1 MAGSA
6 AAERRECAGVRVIHA
21 LPAVMVVDSVV
32 ARYTGGVT
40 RDQPGSTAIITVAKE
55 RSTSTQVL
63 KR

>member
-6 AAERRECAGVRVIHA
+6 AAERRESAGVRVTHA
-21 LPAVMVVDSVV
+21 LPAVMIADSAV
-32 ARYTGGVT
+32 ARRTVGVT
-40 RDQPGSTAIITVAKE
+40 HEQPGSTAIITVAKE